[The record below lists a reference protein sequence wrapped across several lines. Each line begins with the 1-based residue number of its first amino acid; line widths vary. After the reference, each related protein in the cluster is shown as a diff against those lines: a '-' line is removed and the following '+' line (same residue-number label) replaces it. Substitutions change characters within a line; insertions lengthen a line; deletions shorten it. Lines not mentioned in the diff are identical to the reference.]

1 MDAAVVRKKSL
12 SNLLFFFL
20 HWFLQANIVIRAEY
34 ADLSFSCPLRTSC
47 QPICV
52 SNESLCPQSAS
63 CGEGTILCA
72 DGSCGTVCSSSL
84 LSPCSGLC
92 DSTPVTCARPIDF
105 YENCKQYYSFY
116 EQTEQCVKQKEAEV
130 QPHINF
136 TGFKVCYGLY
146 IIVIAST
153 LLWCAYNQRFRPVDG
168 STKTLKEVEELGY
181 NQNHNA
187 NSTWT
192 QTAYCGSFVGT
203 LIYIIVLISLFGI
216 QVMLA
221 VLTLLYYNH
230 DVQASSSEQELILKA
245 FIVTWMLGFLWS
257 FVLKWPS
264 SIHSLF
270 LRRCLHSCATFVA
283 VYAPTQSTDAKQQR
297 GTSASYITKM
307 KYCLNAFKDAFHAI
321 MSFIFSGVTSSKEV
335 GHITYCRVYQESN
348 CRYFYFRLRRYNYDP
363 SKDEFVPG
371 YWDMGNTV
379 RELLDAKDGLRALEV
394 EERKQEIGPNSIRMK
409 KPRLIRTVT
418 EEFSNSYYT
427 YQNFIIWSVTVYP
440 YAEFWRC

>member
-1 MDAAVVRKKSL
+1 
-12 SNLLFFFL
+12 
-20 HWFLQANIVIRAEY
+20 
-34 ADLSFSCPLRTSC
+34 
-47 QPICV
+47 
-52 SNESLCPQSAS
+52 
-63 CGEGTILCA
+63 
-72 DGSCGTVCSSSL
+72 
-84 LSPCSGLC
+84 
-92 DSTPVTCARPIDF
+92 
-105 YENCKQYYSFY
+105 
-116 EQTEQCVKQKEAEV
+116 
-130 QPHINF
+130 
-136 TGFKVCYGLY
+136 
-146 IIVIAST
+146 VIAST

-283 VYAPTQSTDAKQQR
+283 VY
-297 GTSASYITKM
+297 
-307 KYCLNAFKDAFHAI
+307 
-321 MSFIFSGVTSSKEV
+321 FSGVTSSKEV